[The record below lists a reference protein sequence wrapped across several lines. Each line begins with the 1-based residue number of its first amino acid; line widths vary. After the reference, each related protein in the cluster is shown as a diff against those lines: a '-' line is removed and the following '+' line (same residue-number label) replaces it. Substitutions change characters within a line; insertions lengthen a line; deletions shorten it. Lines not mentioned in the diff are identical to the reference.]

1 MARRKKVQ
9 RVGEARVVVTGDVDS
24 WVGAL
29 DLATKLA
36 SILVWPLF
44 ALLTY
49 IWNTKPSR
57 DEEAEARRVLEDRLR
72 EYVRA
77 TAEAIVVADQESD
90 RLLLQPFRDFM
101 NRYDRDRIEV
111 VDKLNAIDDFLR
123 KGSSRA

>member
-1 MARRKKVQ
+1 MQ
-9 RVGEARVVVTGDVDS
+9 REGEAIVVVTGDVDS

-123 KGSSRA
+123 KGSSRAR

>member
-1 MARRKKVQ
+1 MQ
-9 RVGEARVVVTGDVDS
+9 REGEAIVVVTGDVDS

-36 SILVWPLF
+36 IILVWPLF
-44 ALLTY
+44 SLLTY

>member
-1 MARRKKVQ
+1 MQ
-9 RVGEARVVVTGDVDS
+9 REGEAIVVVTGDVDS

-36 SILVWPLF
+36 IILVWPLF

>member
-1 MARRKKVQ
+1 MQ
-9 RVGEARVVVTGDVDS
+9 RDGEARVVVTGDVDS

-36 SILVWPLF
+36 IILVWPLF

>member
-1 MARRKKVQ
+1 M
-9 RVGEARVVVTGDVDS
+9 VVTGDVDS

-36 SILVWPLF
+36 IILVWPLF